1 MSAKPLVLA
10 ACCSGLFAPALA
22 LDLPSGWTS
31 REGNNLTHYQPQ
43 DIGDRVFILSALTP
57 LPDGG
62 KRSADWLTAVAP
74 QFAGQY
80 GKVLEHGTAEQAGD
94 LANMTYRVEVQGKPL
109 HINFT
114 AFPAGDGKMR
124 LVQLLSEEDA
134 TLLQRYQ
141 DDAKAIIAG
150 LYVEGE
156 GDGATATP
164 ASTATADTATASS
177 SSSAAATVASST
189 GSSGTSAVKSGIDDG
204 KEFMQTFKMDGL
216 TPGGDLAFGDYQCA
230 VQTDDGMKYTLSLY
244 DNGEYRVS
252 GDRTGT
258 GEFKYERDGR
268 INVDSNYNLYNF
280 EVLGEMRE
288 IAFFFRGKNGET
300 GIYGQQLTS
309 GIINICQY
317 QGASKEPSPSQQA
330 AQKAAADAE
339 AARFKWVTAPGKGV
353 QPDEIEAV
361 MFYGYN
367 SYGWGVSFEEE
378 QRLVLKDGWAYDN
391 LRVPPAD
398 LDVAASRK
406 NEPELWHKW
415 RKNGKDYEIEKD
427 SAWKK
432 LPGHPVRG
440 AKAGETLNRSYTYSA
455 SGGDYY
461 GGYALFKTLKFKPD
475 GIFDSSDYGSTH
487 ANSNGLG
494 QINSEG
500 IGHGA
505 ISHGAS
511 SSNDRGRYKLDGYTI
526 EMTQPDGTTARQLF
540 FFWADDKNISIGGAT
555 YSSE

>member
-31 REGNNLTHYQPQ
+31 REENNLTHYQPQ
-43 DIGDRVFILSALTP
+43 DIGDRVFIHSALTP

-134 TLLQRYQ
+134 ALLQRYQ
-141 DDAKAIIAG
+141 DGAKAIIAG

-156 GDGATATP
+156 DDGATAAP
-164 ASTATADTATASS
+164 ASTADTTTASSSS

-189 GSSGTSAVKSGIDDG
+189 GSSGTSAVKGGIDDG

-230 VQTDDGMKYTLSLY
+230 VQLDGGMKYTLSLY

-268 INVDSNYNLYNF
+268 INISSERFLYNYDYD
-280 EVLGEMRE
+280 GEPKE

-300 GIYGQQLTS
+300 GIYGQNI
-309 GIINICQY
+309 GDNIINICQY
-317 QGASKEPSPSQQA
+317 QGASKTASPAQQHTEA
-330 AQKAAADAE
+330 AE
-339 AARFKWVTAPGKGV
+339 AARFKWTTAPGNGV
-353 QPDEIEAV
+353 AADNIEALL
-361 MFYGYN
+361 FYGYN
-367 SYGWGVSFEEE
+367 ADYGAGLSFEEE
-378 QRLVLKDGWAYDN
+378 QRLVLKDGWAYDK

-406 NEPELWHKW
+406 NEPKLWHKW

-427 SAWKK
+427 GAWKK
-432 LPGHPVRG
+432 LPGIAVRG

-455 SGGDYY
+455 SGGSYY

-475 GIFDSSDYGSTH
+475 GTFDSNDYGSTH

>member
-31 REGNNLTHYQPQ
+31 REENNLPHYQPQ

-74 QFAGQY
+74 RFAGQY
-80 GKVLEHGTAEQAGD
+80 GKVLEHGTAEQAGN

-156 GDGATATP
+156 GDGATAAP
-164 ASTATADTATASS
+164 ASTATADTTTASS
-177 SSSAAATVASST
+177 SSSAAATVASNT
-189 GSSGTSAVKSGIDDG
+189 GSSTSAVKSGIDYG

-230 VQTDDGMKYTLSLY
+230 VQLDGGMKYTLSLY
-244 DNGEYRVS
+244 DNGEYRIS
-252 GDRTGT
+252 GNSEST

-268 INVDSNYNLYNF
+268 INISSERFLYNYDYD
-280 EVLGEMRE
+280 GEPKE

-300 GIYGQQLTS
+300 GIYGQNI
-309 GIINICQY
+309 GDNIINICQY
-317 QGASKEPSPSQQA
+317 QGASKTASPAQQHTEA
-330 AQKAAADAE
+330 AE
-339 AARFKWVTAPGKGV
+339 AARFKWTTAPGKGV
-353 QPDEIEAV
+353 AADNIEALL
-361 MFYGYN
+361 FYGYN
-367 SYGWGVSFEEE
+367 ADYGAGLSFEEE

-415 RKNGKDYEIEKD
+415 RKNGDGYEIKKD
-427 SAWKK
+427 GAWKK

-440 AKAGETLNRSYTYSA
+440 AKAGETLSRSYTYSA
-455 SGGDYY
+455 SGGSYY
-461 GGYALFKTLKFKPD
+461 GGYALFKTLKFHPD

-487 ANSNGLG
+487 ANSKGLG

-511 SSNDRGRYKLDGYTI
+511 SSSDRGRYKLDGYTI

>member
-1 MSAKPLVLA
+1 M
-10 ACCSGLFAPALA
+10 
-22 LDLPSGWTS
+22 
-31 REGNNLTHYQPQ
+31 
-43 DIGDRVFILSALTP
+43 
-57 LPDGG
+57 
-62 KRSADWLTAVAP
+62 
-74 QFAGQY
+74 
-80 GKVLEHGTAEQAGD
+80 LEHGTAEQAGD
-94 LANMTYRVEVQGKPL
+94 LANMTYRVEVQDKPL

-141 DDAKAIIAG
+141 DGAKAIIAG

-156 GDGATATP
+156 GDGATAAP
-164 ASTATADTATASS
+164 ASTADTATA
-177 SSSAAATVASST
+177 TVAST
-189 GSSGTSAVKSGIDDG
+189 GSSGTSAVKGGIDDG

-300 GIYGQQLTS
+300 GIYGQKILS
-309 GIINICQY
+309 GITNICQY

-378 QRLVLKDGWAYDN
+378 QRLVLKDGWAYDK

-406 NEPELWHKW
+406 NEPKLWHKW

-427 SAWKK
+427 GAWKK

-440 AKAGETLNRSYTYSA
+440 AKADETLNRNYTYSA

-461 GGYALFKTLKFKPD
+461 GGNALFKTLKFKPD
-475 GIFDSSDYGSTH
+475 GTFDSSGYGSTH
-487 ANSNGLG
+487 ANTNGLG

-500 IGHGA
+500 IGNGA

>member
-1 MSAKPLVLA
+1 
-10 ACCSGLFAPALA
+10 
-22 LDLPSGWTS
+22 
-31 REGNNLTHYQPQ
+31 
-43 DIGDRVFILSALTP
+43 
-57 LPDGG
+57 
-62 KRSADWLTAVAP
+62 
-74 QFAGQY
+74 
-80 GKVLEHGTAEQAGD
+80 
-94 LANMTYRVEVQGKPL
+94 
-109 HINFT
+109 
-114 AFPAGDGKMR
+114 
-124 LVQLLSEEDA
+124 
-134 TLLQRYQ
+134 
-141 DDAKAIIAG
+141 
-150 LYVEGE
+150 
-156 GDGATATP
+156 
-164 ASTATADTATASS
+164 
-177 SSSAAATVASST
+177 
-189 GSSGTSAVKSGIDDG
+189 
-204 KEFMQTFKMDGL
+204 
-216 TPGGDLAFGDYQCA
+216 
-230 VQTDDGMKYTLSLY
+230 
-244 DNGEYRVS
+244 
-252 GDRTGT
+252 
-258 GEFKYERDGR
+258 
-268 INVDSNYNLYNF
+268 
-280 EVLGEMRE
+280 
-288 IAFFFRGKNGET
+288 
-300 GIYGQQLTS
+300 
-309 GIINICQY
+309 
-317 QGASKEPSPSQQA
+317 
-330 AQKAAADAE
+330 
-339 AARFKWVTAPGKGV
+339 
-353 QPDEIEAV
+353 

-440 AKAGETLNRSYTYSA
+440 AKAGETLSRSYTYSA

-461 GGYALFKTLKFKPD
+461 GGYALFKTLKFHAD
-475 GIFDSSDYGSTH
+475 GTFDSSDYGSTH

>member
-1 MSAKPLVLA
+1 M
-10 ACCSGLFAPALA
+10 
-22 LDLPSGWTS
+22 PSGWTS
-31 REGNNLTHYQPQ
+31 REENNLTHYQPQ

-74 QFAGQY
+74 QFAEQY

-134 TLLQRYQ
+134 ALLQRYQ

-156 GDGATATP
+156 GDGATAAP

-244 DNGEYRVS
+244 DNGEYHVS

-268 INVDSNYNLYNF
+268 INVDSNYNIYNF
-280 EVLGEMRE
+280 EILGEMRE

-300 GIYGQQLTS
+300 GIYGQKILS
-309 GIINICQY
+309 GITNICQY

-391 LRVPPAD
+391 LHVPPAD

-415 RKNGKDYEIEKD
+415 RKNGKDYEIEKRQRMEKT
-427 SAWKK
+427 ARP
-432 LPGHPVRG
+432 PGTRR
-440 AKAGETLNRSYTYSA
+440 E
-455 SGGDYY
+455 GGR
-461 GGYALFKTLKFKPD
+461 
-475 GIFDSSDYGSTH
+475 
-487 ANSNGLG
+487 N
-494 QINSEG
+494 
-500 IGHGA
+500 
-505 ISHGAS
+505 
-511 SSNDRGRYKLDGYTI
+511 
-526 EMTQPDGTTARQLF
+526 TQPQLHLLRLRRRLLRRLRPLQN
-540 FFWADDKNISIGGAT
+540 AQIPA
-555 YSSE
+555 

>member
-1 MSAKPLVLA
+1 M
-10 ACCSGLFAPALA
+10 
-22 LDLPSGWTS
+22 PSGWTS
-31 REGNNLTHYQPQ
+31 REENNLTHYQPQ

-74 QFAGQY
+74 QFAEQY

-124 LVQLLSEEDA
+124 LVQRLSEEDA
-134 TLLQRYQ
+134 ALLQRYQ

-156 GDGATATP
+156 GDGATAAP

-204 KEFMQTFKMDGL
+204 KEFMQTSKMDGL

-230 VQTDDGMKYTLSLY
+230 VQTDGGMKFTLSLY
-244 DNGEYRVS
+244 DNGEYRIS
-252 GDRTGT
+252 GNNEST

-268 INVDSNYNLYNF
+268 INISSERFLYDYD
-280 EVLGEMRE
+280 GEPKE

-300 GIYGQQLTS
+300 GIYGQNI
-309 GIINICQY
+309 GDNIINICQY
-317 QGASKEPSPSQQA
+317 QGASKTASPAQQHTEA
-330 AQKAAADAE
+330 AE
-339 AARFKWVTAPGKGV
+339 AARFKWTTAPGKGV
-353 QPDEIEAV
+353 AADNIEALL
-361 MFYGYN
+361 FYGYN
-367 SYGWGVSFEEE
+367 ADYGAGLSFEEE
-378 QRLVLKDGWAYDN
+378 QRLVLKDGWAYDK

-406 NEPELWHKW
+406 NEPKLWHKW

-427 SAWKK
+427 GAWKK
-432 LPGHPVRG
+432 LPGIAVRG

-455 SGGDYY
+455 SGGSYY

-475 GIFDSSDYGSTH
+475 GTFDSNDYGSTH

-500 IGHGA
+500 IGNGAISHGA

>member
-1 MSAKPLVLA
+1 M
-10 ACCSGLFAPALA
+10 
-22 LDLPSGWTS
+22 
-31 REGNNLTHYQPQ
+31 
-43 DIGDRVFILSALTP
+43 LSVLTP

-124 LVQLLSEEDA
+124 LVQLVSEEDA
-134 TLLQRYQ
+134 ALLQRYQ

-156 GDGATATP
+156 GDGTTAAP
-164 ASTATADTATASS
+164 ASTADTATTSSSS
-177 SSSAAATVASST
+177 SSSAAATTASST
-189 GSSGTSAVKSGIDDG
+189 GSSSASAVKGGIDYG

-230 VQTDDGMKYTLSLY
+230 VQTEGGMKFTLSLY

-268 INVDSNYNLYNF
+268 INISSNHFLYNYDYD
-280 EVLGEMRE
+280 GEPKE
-288 IAFFFRGKNGET
+288 IAFFFRGKSGET
-300 GIYGQQLTS
+300 GIYGQNI
-309 GIINICQY
+309 GDNIINICQY
-317 QGASKEPSPSQQA
+317 QGASKTASPAQQHA
-330 AQKAAADAE
+330 EAAE
-339 AARFKWVTAPGKGV
+339 AARFKWTTAPGKGV
-353 QPDEIEAV
+353 AADDIEALL
-361 MFYGYN
+361 FYGYN
-367 SYGWGVSFEEE
+367 ADYGAGLSFEEE
-378 QRLVLKDGWAYDN
+378 RRLLLKDGWAYDN

-406 NEPELWHKW
+406 NESELWHKW
-415 RKNGKDYEIEKD
+415 RKNGDGYEIEKD
-427 SAWKK
+427 GAWKK

-440 AKAGETLNRSYTYSA
+440 AKAGETLSRSYTYSA
-455 SGGDYY
+455 SGCDYY
-461 GGYALFKTLKFKPD
+461 GGYALFKTLKFHAD
-475 GIFDSSDYGSTH
+475 GTFDSSDYGSTH

-511 SSNDRGRYKLDGYTI
+511 SSSDRGRYKLDGYTI

>member
-1 MSAKPLVLA
+1 MFSPPVAAVFLPPLLPR
-10 ACCSGLFAPALA
+10 FAIR
-22 LDLPSGWTS
+22 LDEP
-31 REGNNLTHYQPQ
+31 RRKNLTHYQPQ
-43 DIGDRVFILSALTP
+43 DIGDRVFMLSVLTP

-141 DDAKAIIAG
+141 DGAKAIIAG

-156 GDGATATP
+156 GDGATAAP
-164 ASTATADTATASS
+164 ASTADTTTASS
-177 SSSAAATVASST
+177 SSSSRAATVASST
-189 GSSGTSAVKSGIDDG
+189 GSSGTSAVKGGIDDG
-204 KEFMQTFKMDGL
+204 KEFIQTFKMDGL

-230 VQTDDGMKYTLSLY
+230 VQTEGGMKFTLSLY
-244 DNGEYRVS
+244 DNGQYRVS
-252 GDRTGT
+252 GNSEST
-258 GEFKYERDGR
+258 GEFQYERDGR
-268 INVDSNYNLYNF
+268 INISSERFLYNYDYDD
-280 EVLGEMRE
+280 EPKE

-440 AKAGETLNRSYTYSA
+440 AKTGETLSRNYTYSA

-475 GIFDSSDYGSTH
+475 GTFDSSDYGSTH

-500 IGHGA
+500 IGNGA

-526 EMTQPDGTTARQLF
+526 EMTYPDGTTARQLF
-540 FFWADDKNISIGGAT
+540 FF
-555 YSSE
+555 

>member
-1 MSAKPLVLA
+1 MWKARATVPTA
-10 ACCSGLFAPALA
+10 APA
-22 LDLPSGWTS
+22 S
-31 REGNNLTHYQPQ
+31 
-43 DIGDRVFILSALTP
+43 
-57 LPDGG
+57 
-62 KRSADWLTAVAP
+62 
-74 QFAGQY
+74 
-80 GKVLEHGTAEQAGD
+80 
-94 LANMTYRVEVQGKPL
+94 
-109 HINFT
+109 
-114 AFPAGDGKMR
+114 
-124 LVQLLSEEDA
+124 
-134 TLLQRYQ
+134 
-141 DDAKAIIAG
+141 
-150 LYVEGE
+150 
-156 GDGATATP
+156 
-164 ASTATADTATASS
+164 TADTATTSS
-177 SSSAAATVASST
+177 SSSAAATTARST
-189 GSSGTSAVKSGIDDG
+189 GSSSASAVKGGIDYG

-300 GIYGQQLTS
+300 GIYGQKILS
-309 GIINICQY
+309 GITNICQY

-406 NEPELWHKW
+406 NEPELWHQW
-415 RKNGKDYEIEKD
+415 RKSGDDYEIEKNG
-427 SAWKK
+427 AWKK
-432 LPGHPVRG
+432 LPGIAVRS

-455 SGGDYY
+455 SGGSYY

-475 GIFDSSDYGSTH
+475 GTFDSNDYGSTH

>member
-1 MSAKPLVLA
+1 M
-10 ACCSGLFAPALA
+10 
-22 LDLPSGWTS
+22 
-31 REGNNLTHYQPQ
+31 
-43 DIGDRVFILSALTP
+43 
-57 LPDGG
+57 
-62 KRSADWLTAVAP
+62 
-74 QFAGQY
+74 
-80 GKVLEHGTAEQAGD
+80 LEHGTAEQAGD
-94 LANMTYRVEVQGKPL
+94 LANMTYRVEVQDKPL

-141 DDAKAIIAG
+141 DGAKAIIAG

-156 GDGATATP
+156 GDGATAAP
-164 ASTATADTATASS
+164 ASTATADTATASR
-177 SSSAAATVASST
+177 SSSAAATVASNT
-189 GSSGTSAVKSGIDDG
+189 GSSTSAIKGGIDYG

-230 VQTDDGMKYTLSLY
+230 VQTDGGMKFTLSLY

-268 INVDSNYNLYNF
+268 INVDSNYNIYNF
-280 EVLGEMRE
+280 EILGEMRE

-361 MFYGYN
+361 MI
-367 SYGWGVSFEEE
+367 
-378 QRLVLKDGWAYDN
+378 
-391 LRVPPAD
+391 
-398 LDVAASRK
+398 
-406 NEPELWHKW
+406 LWLQQLW
-415 RKNGKDYEIEKD
+415 
-427 SAWKK
+427 
-432 LPGHPVRG
+432 
-440 AKAGETLNRSYTYSA
+440 
-455 SGGDYY
+455 
-461 GGYALFKTLKFKPD
+461 
-475 GIFDSSDYGSTH
+475 
-487 ANSNGLG
+487 LG
-494 QINSEG
+494 
-500 IGHGA
+500 
-505 ISHGAS
+505 
-511 SSNDRGRYKLDGYTI
+511 
-526 EMTQPDGTTARQLF
+526 RQL
-540 FFWADDKNISIGGAT
+540 
-555 YSSE
+555 

>member
-31 REGNNLTHYQPQ
+31 REENNLTHYQPQ

-80 GKVLEHGTAEQAGD
+80 GKVLEHGTAEQAGN

-156 GDGATATP
+156 GDGATAAP

-230 VQTDDGMKYTLSLY
+230 VQTDDGMKFTLSLY

-268 INVDSNYNLYNF
+268 INVDSNYNIYNF
-280 EVLGEMRE
+280 EILGEMRE

-406 NEPELWHKW
+406 NESELWHKW
-415 RKNGKDYEIEKD
+415 RKNGDGYEIEKD
-427 SAWKK
+427 GAWKK

-440 AKAGETLNRSYTYSA
+440 AKAGETLSRSYTYSA
-455 SGGDYY
+455 TG
-461 GGYALFKTLKFKPD
+461 GGYYSSYVVFDTFSFSAD
-475 GIFDSSDYGSTH
+475 GTFTSSDYSSTH

-500 IGHGA
+500 IGNGA

-511 SSNDRGRYKLDGYTI
+511 SSSDRGRYKLDGYTI
-526 EMTQPDGTTARQLF
+526 EMTYPDGTTARQLF

>member
-31 REGNNLTHYQPQ
+31 REENNLTHYQPQ
-43 DIGDRVFILSALTP
+43 DIGDRVFMLSVLTP

-134 TLLQRYQ
+134 ALLQRYQ
-141 DDAKAIIAG
+141 DDAKAFIAG

-156 GDGATATP
+156 DDGATAAP
-164 ASTATADTATASS
+164 ASTADTTTASSSSSS

-189 GSSGTSAVKSGIDDG
+189 GSSGTSAVKGGIDDG

-230 VQTDDGMKYTLSLY
+230 VQLDGGMKYTLSLY
-244 DNGEYRVS
+244 DDGEYRVS

-378 QRLVLKDGWAYDN
+378 QRLVLKDGWAYDK

-406 NEPELWHKW
+406 NEPKLWHKW

-427 SAWKK
+427 GA
-432 LPGHPVRG
+432 PVVLLLGGRQKHQHRRRNLFLRINRPPNYPLLWGG
-440 AKAGETLNRSYTYSA
+440 AANKSRFIEPAFFAGEAGRV
-455 SGGDYY
+455 GW
-461 GGYALFKTLKFKPD
+461 
-475 GIFDSSDYGSTH
+475 
-487 ANSNGLG
+487 GLPHHNVFG
-494 QINSEG
+494 LQFV
-500 IGHGA
+500 
-505 ISHGAS
+505 
-511 SSNDRGRYKLDGYTI
+511 GRPF
-526 EMTQPDGTTARQLF
+526 M
-540 FFWADDKNISIGGAT
+540 ADIKKGRHKGPT
-555 YSSE
+555 

>member
-1 MSAKPLVLA
+1 M
-10 ACCSGLFAPALA
+10 
-22 LDLPSGWTS
+22 
-31 REGNNLTHYQPQ
+31 
-43 DIGDRVFILSALTP
+43 LSVLTP

-74 QFAGQY
+74 QFVGQY

-134 TLLQRYQ
+134 ALLQRYQ

-150 LYVEGE
+150 LYVEDE
-156 GDGATATP
+156 GGGATAAP
-164 ASTATADTATASS
+164 VSIATADTATASS
-177 SSSAAATVASST
+177 SSAAAIVASST
-189 GSSGTSAVKSGIDDG
+189 GSSGASAVKGGIDYG

-230 VQTDDGMKYTLSLY
+230 VQTDGGMKFTLSLY
-244 DNGEYRVS
+244 DNGQYRIS
-252 GDRTGT
+252 GNSEST
-258 GEFKYERDGR
+258 GEFQYERDGR
-268 INVDSNYNLYNF
+268 INISSERFLYNYDYD
-280 EVLGEMRE
+280 GESKE

-300 GIYGQQLTS
+300 GIYGQNI
-309 GIINICQY
+309 GDNIINICQY
-317 QGASKEPSPSQQA
+317 QGASKTASPAQQHA
-330 AQKAAADAE
+330 EAAE
-339 AARFKWVTAPGKGV
+339 AARFKWTTAPGKGV
-353 QPDEIEAV
+353 AADDIEALL
-361 MFYGYN
+361 FYGYN
-367 SYGWGVSFEEE
+367 ADYGAGLSFEEE

-406 NEPELWHKW
+406 NESELWHKW
-415 RKNGKDYEIEKD
+415 RKNGDGYEIEKD
-427 SAWKK
+427 GAWKK

-440 AKAGETLNRSYTYSA
+440 AKAGETLSRSYTYSA

-461 GGYALFKTLKFKPD
+461 GGYALFKTLKFHAD
-475 GIFDSSDYGSTH
+475 GAFDSSDYGSTH
-487 ANSNGLG
+487 ANSN
-494 QINSEG
+494 
-500 IGHGA
+500 
-505 ISHGAS
+505 GAS